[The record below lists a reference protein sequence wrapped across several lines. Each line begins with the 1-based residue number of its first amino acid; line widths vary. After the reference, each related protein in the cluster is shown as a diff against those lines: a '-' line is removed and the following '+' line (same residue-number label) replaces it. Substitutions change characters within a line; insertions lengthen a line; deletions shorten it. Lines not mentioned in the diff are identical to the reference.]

1 MKLVLEYKEFISEKL
16 LLESLIIESNV
27 IYSTKFK
34 NILSKMKDNRIAKS
48 LLEIENQDLD
58 VTANFFDV
66 KIDNDNI
73 VTFTNDRAAQAILKI
88 DKEMVLWTGNRGA
101 WLTNTEANQNIFKR
115 LGYNAP
121 EIGTPVYQPTGT
133 EIGEV
138 ISKWLSPRTNKTW
151 AYVKFENGEGV
162 YNSERLKDAHEDLK
176 KKVFSTSRQEIR
188 TGRAMRTLLNAKG
201 LTFTDAEIETFV
213 NEFRGILSVMNDVFS
228 RFEIVDGEDLF
239 FWYKRENYEFPRM
252 GNLGTSCQAVGRRD
266 WLEIYIDNPETV
278 KLLILKSF
286 DNPDKIL
293 GRALLWNLEGDKKLM
308 DYIYVSKDSDKN
320 VFKEYARAKGFI
332 IREEVHNE
340 TWVAYLKPKPNGY
353 DSYPS
358 IDTMRNWDR
367 NSGKLSNNRFP
378 GSEEI
383 YWDNDGDGDDEQWE
397 EEDDDY

>member
-1 MKLVLEYKEFISEKL
+1 MRLILEFKDFITEKL
-16 LLESLIIESNV
+16 LLESLILESNV
-27 IYSTKFK
+27 VYSSKLK
-34 NILSKMKDNRIAKS
+34 NVLSKMKDNRIAKS

-121 EIGTPVYQPTGT
+121 EIGTTVYQPTRI

-162 YNSERLKDAHEDLK
+162 YNADRLKDAHEDLK
-176 KKVFSTSRQEIR
+176 KKVFTISRQEIR
-188 TGRAMRTLLNAKG
+188 IGRAMRSLLNAKK

-213 NEFRGILSVMNDVFS
+213 NEFRSILSVMNDVFS
-228 RFEIVDGEDLF
+228 RFEIVDGEDLL
-239 FWYKRENYEFPRM
+239 FWYKRENYESRTM
-252 GNLGTSCQAVGRRD
+252 GNLGTSCQAVGRKD
-266 WLEIYIDNPETV
+266 WLEIYIDNPDTV

-286 DNPDKIL
+286 ENPNKIV
-293 GRALLWNLEGDKKLM
+293 GRALLWNLEGGKKLM
-308 DYIYVSKDSDKN
+308 DYVYTNKDSDRN
-320 VFKEYARAKGFI
+320 VFKEFAKSKGYI
-332 IREEVHNE
+332 IRDDGDNE
-340 TWVAYLKPKPNGY
+340 TLVAHTKPKPEGY
-353 DSYPS
+353 NSYPS
-358 IDTMRNWDR
+358 IDTMRHWDR
-367 NSGKLSNNRFP
+367 NTGKLSNRRFP

-383 YWDNDGDGDDEQWE
+383 VWDNDGQEDDEQF

>member
-1 MKLVLEYKEFISEKL
+1 MRLILEFKDFITEKL
-16 LLESLIIESNV
+16 LLESLILESNV
-27 IYSTKFK
+27 VYSSKLK

-73 VTFTNDRAAQAILKI
+73 VTFTNDRTAQDILKTE
-88 DKEMVLWTGNRGA
+88 KEVVLWTGNRGA

-121 EIGTPVYQPTGT
+121 EIGTQVYQPTRT

-162 YNSERLKDAHEDLK
+162 YNAERLKDAHEDLK
-176 KKVFSTSRQEIR
+176 KKVFTTSRQEIR
-188 TGRAMRTLLNAKG
+188 IGRAMRSLLNAKKI
-201 LTFTDAEIETFV
+201 TFTDAEIETFV
-213 NEFRGILSVMNDVFS
+213 NGFRGILSVMNDVFS

-239 FWYKRENYEFPRM
+239 FWYKRENYESQTM
-252 GNLGTSCQAVGRRD
+252 GNLGTSCQAVGRKD
-266 WLEIYIDNPETV
+266 WLEIYIDNPDTV

-286 DNPDKIL
+286 ENPNKIV
-293 GRALLWNLEGDKKLM
+293 GRSLLWNLEDGKKLM
-308 DYIYVSKDSDKN
+308 DYVYTNKDSDRN
-320 VFKEYARAKGFI
+320 VFKEFAKSKGYI
-332 IREEVHNE
+332 IRDDGDNE
-340 TWVAYLKPKPNGY
+340 TLVAYTKPKPEGY
-353 DSYPS
+353 NSYPS
-358 IDTMRNWDR
+358 VDTMRHWDR
-367 NSGKLSNNRFP
+367 NTGKLSNRRFP

-397 EEDDDY
+397 EDDDY